1 MNTQIVIQRILTAG
15 EGYYLTN
22 GSTYARTVVL
32 PESADHTVWQEI
44 PEEEV
49 PNEF

>member
-1 MNTQIVIQRILTAG
+1 MKTEILKQRILTAE
-15 EGYYLTN
+15 EGFCLTN
-22 GSTYARTVVL
+22 GESYAKTVVL

-49 PNEF
+49 PDGI